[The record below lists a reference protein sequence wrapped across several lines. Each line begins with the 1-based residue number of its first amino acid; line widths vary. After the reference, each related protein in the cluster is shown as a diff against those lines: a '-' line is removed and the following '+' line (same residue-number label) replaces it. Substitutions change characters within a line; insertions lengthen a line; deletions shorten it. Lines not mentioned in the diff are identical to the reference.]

1 MSNTKSEKIKFYVVI
16 SLSII
21 LMISVYYRFIH
32 TRISAGKKASS
43 PVQAVEKRPQIPSV
57 IRDNQP
63 LLNLEQNR
71 IKKYSETPVRDIFD
85 PALPIREKN
94 EMTGNSAV
102 ASSEKVT
109 DFYLKGII
117 KSNKNAVAIIDGR
130 FLKENDYVG
139 NYRIKKINEKDV
151 VLEQGGITVKL
162 ELLKK

>member
-1 MSNTKSEKIKFYVVI
+1 
-16 SLSII
+16 
-21 LMISVYYRFIH
+21 
-32 TRISAGKKASS
+32 
-43 PVQAVEKRPQIPSV
+43 
-57 IRDNQP
+57 
-63 LLNLEQNR
+63 
-71 IKKYSETPVRDIFD
+71 
-85 PALPIREKN
+85 
-94 EMTGNSAV
+94 MTGNSAV

>member
-1 MSNTKSEKIKFYVVI
+1 MGNTKSEKIKFYVVI

-32 TRISAGKKASS
+32 TRISAGKKTSS
-43 PVQAVEKRPQIPSV
+43 PIQTVEKRPQIPSV

-71 IKKYSETPVRDIFD
+71 IKKYSEPPVRDIFD

-117 KSNKNAVAIIDGR
+117 KSNKNAVAISDGR

-151 VLEQGGITVKL
+151 VLEQGGIPVKL